1 MCKFCSRQT
10 CDRHSLGR
18 CAHPQTQQLE
28 RICDLCD
35 QDRVGGHLKT
45 QLRTY
50 IAQLKETKV
59 RLKAE
64 IAAQKEEWEVLDA
77 QVEKLS
83 KETGSC
89 VQNQSGRLS
98 ILESRI
104 SIETSSIGAFTS
116 IGKGVKESISCSQA
130 QLEES
135 QAYIQAKLSISHSLR
150 QDISH
155 LHEEIR
161 ELEAQADEQYQEA
174 RDSVARTRVSSLI
187 CPNCTSGLQSLPPRT
202 DPADV
207 TLGWNRTV
215 QPAVSHKACSSCAL
229 M

>member
-1 MCKFCSRQT
+1 MSLDRKESSSPGRTSPSQGSLLSADPETRSRNDNCSVCGRKFGLSLSRHMCKFCSRQT

-50 IAQLKETKV
+50 IAQLKETKA

-77 QVEKLS
+77 QVERLS

-150 QDISH
+150 
-155 LHEEIR
+155 R
-161 ELEAQADEQYQEA
+161 A
-174 RDSVARTRVSSLI
+174 
-187 CPNCTSGLQSLPPRT
+187 
-202 DPADV
+202 
-207 TLGWNRTV
+207 
-215 QPAVSHKACSSCAL
+215 
-229 M
+229 